1 MALKEVR
8 KEKGFTQAYLAEKLG
23 IGQSSYSRLE
33 NGISELGAN
42 QLKVLQ
48 RLGSHRADGPLQI
61 SAGIEHRHDDGNRRC
76 QCES

>member
-42 QLKVLQ
+42 QLKVL
-48 RLGSHRADGPLQI
+48 RKELDCTADEL
-61 SAGIEHRHDDGNRRC
+61 IEEDEE
-76 QCES
+76 QEEK